1 MKMSLGI
8 IHGPLLDHIML
19 MSGSF
24 FYIIARTKCLYQC
37 FVHSRDFKND
47 FKTIP
52 SFHKYVT
59 TLCHNSVCGQHLLCA
74 EFCFKHFAY
83 ILADLILTTP

>member
-1 MKMSLGI
+1 MKKSPVI

-19 MSGSF
+19 MSGNF
-24 FYIIARTKCLYQC
+24 LYILACTKCLYQC

-52 SFHKYVT
+52 SFHNYVT
-59 TLCHNSVCGQHLLCA
+59 KLCNNSVMSNNQCVGSTYCVPSSALSTLHI
-74 EFCFKHFAY
+74 Y
-83 ILADLILTTP
+83 